1 MNIQEWLTKTWH
13 KTISG
18 IVRDKIRCKDGFKVS
33 VQASLWHYCTPKE
46 TLKDGS
52 RYTHL
57 ELGYPNRT
65 DEVIEPYRDGDVY
78 PYVPVE
84 KVNELIEK
92 HGGIVTY
99 NCSNCFFSEKED
111 AGYICMARKNTVSE
125 NGYCIKHTYRE

>member
-18 IVRDKIRCKDGFKVS
+18 IIRDMLRCQDGFEIS
-33 VQASLWHYCTPKE
+33 VQASIWHYCMPRA

-57 ELGYPNRT
+57 ELGNPST
-65 DEVIEPYRDGDVY
+65 LDEVIEPYREDTIY
-78 PYVPVE
+78 PYVPVG
-84 KVNELIEK
+84 KVNELLKK

-99 NCSNCFFSEKED
+99 SCSNCFYSVREGN
-111 AGYICMARKNTVSE
+111 GYICSARKNTVSE
-125 NGYCIKHTYRE
+125 NGYCIKHMYVE